1 MATLPLATRTIA
13 HPKPSFPTSSPLSSI
28 IERTTRVAFLSIVPR
43 ASVNQWECI
52 YSLNSL
58 LDEDNCFLTKSCLW
72 GRSSYPVLFL
82 FLKPSSGASVS
93 IASVSIVSSQRK
105 GQATSQGTI
114 TNRVAGNLQS
124 G

>member
-1 MATLPLATRTIA
+1 MGIGEDLIRGYSLTIA
-13 HPKPSFPTSSPLSSI
+13 SMNRW
-28 IERTTRVAFLSIVPR
+28 ERDKLV
-43 ASVNQWECI
+43 
-52 YSLNSL
+52 